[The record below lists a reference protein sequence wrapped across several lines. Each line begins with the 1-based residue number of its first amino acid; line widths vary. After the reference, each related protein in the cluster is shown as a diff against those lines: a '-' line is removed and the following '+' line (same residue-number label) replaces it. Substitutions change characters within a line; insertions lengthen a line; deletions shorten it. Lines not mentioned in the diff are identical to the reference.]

1 MVRSMIKYGVIGG
14 LVLTALFGI
23 VFLSG
28 LYLRI
33 SFFGAHLLGILI
45 IILGLMVIAPAVL
58 HQKHIQ
64 GGGIGFKKAFGIG
77 MGVSAITALVYLV
90 AALIIFSLV
99 FASYDQAVLEFGQM
113 PNDAA
118 RWQELEMSATSPIYY
133 KPWLQTVATLTAI
146 VPIGLFMSFVSARLT
161 NTRP

>member
-14 LVLTALFGI
+14 VILTALFAI

-33 SFFGAHLLGILI
+33 SYFGAYLTGILI
-45 IILGLMVIAPAVL
+45 IMAGLMVIAPAVL
-58 HQKHIQ
+58 HQKHTQ

-77 MGVSAITALVYLV
+77 MGVTAITACTYII
-90 AALIIFSLV
+90 ATLIIFSLV
-99 FASYDQAVLEFGQM
+99 FASYDDAVLRFGQL
-113 PNDAA
+113 PNNLA
-118 RWQELEMSATSPIYY
+118 RWEELELSTTSPIYY
-133 KPWLQTVATLTAI
+133 KPWIQTIATLTAI